1 MSYFFPGIGKNAA
14 ELDAEKEV
22 IWAPPGKAPAK
33 LVAGV
38 NWWLNS
44 DPGQGEDVVAMTADN
59 QDALIMAFDNTLDVI
74 AVVWVD
80 PEGKV
85 RTLRGTWDTVHEEPE
100 EES

>member
-1 MSYFFPGIGKNAA
+1 MTTDGEAPI
-14 ELDAEKEV
+14 
-22 IWAPPGKAPAK
+22 IWAPPGRAPAR

-44 DPGQGEDVVAMTADN
+44 DPGPGEDVVAMTADN
-59 QDALIMAFDNTLDVI
+59 QDALILACDNTLDVI

-85 RTLRGTWDTVHEEPE
+85 RTLTGRWDTVHEEE
-100 EES
+100 EEDG